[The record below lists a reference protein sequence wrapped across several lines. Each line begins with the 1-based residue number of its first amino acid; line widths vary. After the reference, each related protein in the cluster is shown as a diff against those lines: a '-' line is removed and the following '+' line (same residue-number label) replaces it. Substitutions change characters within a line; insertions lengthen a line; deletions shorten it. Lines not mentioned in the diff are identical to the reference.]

1 LGFPPPSHH
10 HINQQVPWRNEELPK
25 SQSGLSDF
33 KEVLRKKHAN
43 GAAWL
48 CDRTETNALWAA
60 KFAMQYQMLMNGVRR
75 RRAAVE
81 NISTPSQQSF
91 VAQTAANVDQ
101 RPNTGITDSRPCPR

>member
-10 HINQQVPWRNEELPK
+10 HINQQTPRRNEELPK

-48 CDRTETNALWAA
+48 CDRTETNAL
-60 KFAMQYQMLMNGVRR
+60 
-75 RRAAVE
+75 
-81 NISTPSQQSF
+81 
-91 VAQTAANVDQ
+91 
-101 RPNTGITDSRPCPR
+101 